1 MLIMTGIQR
10 YNIEEV
16 DIVME
21 DKKGVTIEQ
30 TVIEMLSIEA
40 LLLPVG

>member
-1 MLIMTGIQR
+1 MTGIQR

-30 TVIEMLSIEA
+30 TVIEMLGIES